1 MKLTEAHRALV
12 ALPNATF
19 TTNDAATLLGIESSY
34 ATKVLTR
41 LSVTGHVLR
50 LARGRWALPDALDP
64 FLLPEALT
72 APLPSYVSLHT
83 ALHHHGLIEQIPST
97 VYAVTLAPSAERR
110 TPAGTVSL
118 HHVAPGFFFGFETAP
133 GGAKVARPEKALL
146 DFLYLRPGRSRRFRS
161 LPELTLPRSFSATWA
176 RRAIDR
182 IASPSRRTLVLRE
195 FDKALQSARR

>member
-19 TTNDAATLLGIESSY
+19 TTNDAATLLGIESSH

-41 LSVTGHVLR
+41 LSATGHVLR

-64 FLLPEALT
+64 FLIPEALT
-72 APLPSYVSLHT
+72 APLPSYISLHT

-110 TPAGTVSL
+110 
-118 HHVAPGFFFGFETAP
+118 APDARGHGIAPSCRSGFFFGFETAP
-133 GGAKVARPEKALL
+133 GGAKVARSEKALL

-161 LPELTLPRSFSATWA
+161 LPELTLPRGFSATWA
-176 RRAIDR
+176 RGAIDR
-182 IASPSRRTLVLRE
+182 IAIPVATYTGAAGV
-195 FDKALQSARR
+195 